1 MEWVRLGDIAK
12 IIMGQSPKSE
22 HCNDTKEGLP
32 FYQGVSD
39 FGEIY
44 PVPTKYCIEPKKIAE
59 IDDILIGVRAP
70 VGDLNIS
77 NSKCCIGRGVAA
89 IRANEKFISKKYLYY
104 FLKTKKQYFDN
115 NSTGST
121 FKAINK
127 SVLYETLVPIVDIN
141 KQKIIEDLLNRIE
154 NIIRKRKEQI
164 QAYDDL
170 IESLF
175 QTLFVRN
182 TSGIG
187 IIKKTMGDVMTV
199 NQGLQ
204 IPIAKRLKVEEENCY
219 KYITI
224 KYLNGNSNTEYIK
237 DPKESV
243 ICRDD
248 DILVTRTGNTGQVI
262 TGVTGV
268 FHNNFFKLNYDRNVF
283 NTIYLYSYLNT
294 HYVQEKMKLLAGTS
308 TIPDLNH
315 GDFYKIDVL
324 IPPIELQNKF
334 ADYVLKIEEEKK
346 KLNSSLVELETLFDA
361 LMQDAFSGNLFKNW
375 EGR

>member
-1 MEWVRLGDIAK
+1 MMEWVRLGDIAK

-44 PVPTKYCIEPKKIAE
+44 PVPTKYCTEPKKIAE

-77 NSKCCIGRGVAA
+77 NSKCCIGRGVAV

-164 QAYDDL
+164 QTYDDL

-175 QTLFVRN
+175 FDIFGDIRTN
-182 TSGIG
+182 NKN
-187 IIKKTMGDVMTV
+187 IIKRIMGDVLTV

-204 IPIAKRLKVEEENCY
+204 IPISKRLKSEEENSY
-219 KYITI
+219 KYLTI
-224 KYLNGNSNTEYIK
+224 KYLNGNSYPEFIK
-237 DPKESV
+237 NPKESV
-243 ICRDD
+243 ICNDD
-248 DILVTRTGNTGQVI
+248 DILVTRTGNTGQII
-262 TGVTGV
+262 TNVSGV
-268 FHNNFFKLNYDRNVF
+268 FHNNFFKLNYDRNMF
-283 NTIYLYSYLNT
+283 NKYYLYRYLNT
-294 HYVQEKMKLLAGTS
+294 NYVQNKMKLMAGTS

-315 GDFYKIDVL
+315 GDFYKIEVL
-324 IPPIELQNKF
+324 IPPIETQNKF
-334 ADYVLKIEEEKK
+334 ADYVVKIEEEKK
-346 KLNSSLVELETLFDA
+346 KLRESLEELETLFDA
-361 LMQDAFSGNLFKNW
+361 LMQDAFSGNLFKD
-375 EGR
+375 